1 MESRAE
7 AVSLPS
13 NKDIPRRTRA
23 LSPCSVAVPTS
34 QPSLGPTNSSSES
47 PLGPPLTGY
56 VVSPRGKEGGNT
68 SVGHLETRTLQLW
81 LRNPDKTVHRPE
93 LGLDQG

>member
-13 NKDIPRRTRA
+13 NKDIPCCTRA
-23 LSPCSVAVPTS
+23 LLPHSVAIPTH

-47 PLGPPLTGY
+47 PLGPLLTGY
-56 VVSPRGKEGGNT
+56 MVSPRAKEGGNA
-68 SVGHLETRTLQLW
+68 SMGHLETGRLQLW
-81 LRNPDKTVHRPE
+81 LQNPEKTVHMPE
-93 LGLDQG
+93 LGLDQC